1 MFLDFF
7 ILLKTHGLPVSL
19 KEHLVLLEALSK
31 GLGGMKVDEFYFLSR
46 TILIKREQHLDKF
59 DMLFSHYFKDMEL
72 IPDSVFADIPD
83 EWLRKNLELFLTPE
97 EMAMIEAMGG
107 PEALRERF
115 KQLME
120 EQKER
125 HEGGNKWIGTGG
137 RSPFGAYGYNPE
149 GYRIG
154 QEGSRHR
161 RAIKVWDQ
169 RNFRNLADDV
179 ELNTRNMKM
188 ALRNLRVF
196 TREGRD
202 EELDL
207 ETTIRKTSDNAGL
220 LELEMVP
227 SRKNRVKVLL
237 FFDIGGSM
245 DDHIRT
251 CEELFSAAKHEFK
264 HLEYYY
270 FHNCLYESVWKDNH
284 RRFTERIPTFEVL
297 NKFNRDYRVI
307 VIGDASMSPY
317 EIMYPGGSVEHFNDE
332 AGVVW
337 LERLREQF
345 RRIVW
350 LNPVPKENWSY
361 TQSIG
366 ILRQIF
372 EDQMFPLTLEG
383 LADAMKYLRKEH

>member
-72 IPDSVFADIPD
+72 IPGFRICGHSGRMAAQDPG
-83 EWLRKNLELFLTPE
+83 LFLTPE
-97 EMAMIEAMGG
+97 KMAQIEAMGG

-125 HEGGNKWIGTGG
+125 HQGGNKWIGTGG

-169 RNFRNLADDV
+169 RQFRNLSDDV

-196 TREGRD
+196 TREGMA

-207 ETTIRKTSDNAGL
+207 DTTIRKTSDNAGL
-220 LELEMVP
+220 LELEMVA

-237 FFDIGGSM
+237 FLDIGGSM

-284 RRFTERIPTFEVL
+284 RRFSERVPTFDVL
-297 NKFNRDYRVI
+297 HKFNRDYRVI
-307 VIGDASMSPY
+307 MVGDASMSPY

-332 AGVVW
+332 AGVIW
-337 LERLREQF
+337 LERLRAHF

-350 LNPVPKENWSY
+350 LNPVPEYNWPY

-366 ILRQIF
+366 MMKQVF
-372 EDQMFPLTLEG
+372 EDQMFPLTWK
-383 LADAMKYLRKEH
+383 DWAMR

>member
-1 MFLDFF
+1 MFIDFF

-19 KEHLVLLEALSK
+19 KEHLVLLEALFK
-31 GLGGMKVDEFYFLSR
+31 GLGGMKVDEFYYLSR

-59 DMLFSHYFKDMEL
+59 DMLFSHYFKGMEL
-72 IPDSVFADIPD
+72 IPDEVFADIPD
-83 EWLRKNLELFLTPE
+83 EWLRKNLELFLSPE

-115 KQLME
+115 KQLLE

-125 HEGGNKWIGTGG
+125 HQGGNKWIGTGG

-169 RNFRNLADDV
+169 RQFRNLADDV

-196 TREGRD
+196 TREGVA

-207 ETTIRKTSDNAGL
+207 DTTIRKTSDNAGL
-220 LELEMVP
+220 LELEMVA
-227 SRKNRVKVLL
+227 SRQNRVKVLL
-237 FFDIGGSM
+237 FLDIGGSM

-284 RRFTERIPTFEVL
+284 RRFSERVPTFDVL
-297 NKFNRDYRVI
+297 HKFNRDYRVI
-307 VIGDASMSPY
+307 IVGDASMSPY

-332 AGVVW
+332 AGVIW
-337 LERLREQF
+337 LERLREHF
-345 RRIVW
+345 RRIIW
-350 LNPVPKENWSY
+350 LNPVPEAHWSY

-366 ILRQIF
+366 IMKQVF

>member
-7 ILLKTHGLPVSL
+7 LLLKSHGLPVTL

-31 GLGGMKVDEFYFLSR
+31 GLGGMKVEEFYYLSR

-72 IPDSVFADIPD
+72 ISDSVFAEIPE
-83 EWLRKNLELFLTPE
+83 EWLRKNLELYLTEE
-97 EMAMIEAMGG
+97 EMAAIQAMGG
-107 PEALRERF
+107 PEALMERF
-115 KQLME
+115 KQLMA
-120 EQKER
+120 EQRER

-137 RSPFGAYGYNPE
+137 RSPFGANGYNPE

-161 RAIKVWDQ
+161 SAVKVWDQ
-169 RNFRNLADDV
+169 RQFRNLADDV

-196 TREGRD
+196 TREGVA

-207 ETTIRKTSDNAGL
+207 DATIRKTSDNAGL

-227 SRKNRVKVLL
+227 SRQNRVKVLL
-237 FFDIGGSM
+237 FLDIGGSM

-251 CEELFSAAKHEFK
+251 CEELFSAAKYEFK

-270 FHNCLYESVWKDNH
+270 FHNCLYEYVWKDNH
-284 RRFTERIPTFEVL
+284 RRFSERIPTFEVL

-307 VIGDASMSPY
+307 VVGDASMSPY

-337 LERLREQF
+337 LQRLREHY
-345 RRIVW
+345 RRIAW
-350 LNPVPKENWSY
+350 LNPVPETHWKY
-361 TQSIG
+361 TQSIVL
-366 ILRQIF
+366 LRDF
-372 EDQMFPLTLEG
+372 FDQKMFPLTLEG
-383 LADAMKYLRKEH
+383 LEKAMKHLRKEH